1 MKTNSTV
8 ISKKNAAIAAVSKI
22 KSNSIVGIGSGT
34 TVYFLIDELKEVF
47 ERGELINVSFV
58 PTSFDTRQLLTS
70 NNLPISDLS
79 SNDLDLVIDGAD
91 EVCNEKKLIKGGG
104 GALLREKIVYNAAKE
119 KIIIIDSRKL
129 VEKLGESFPL
139 PVEIAIFG
147 WKRTFEEIKRMGVKW
162 NFNEIIL
169 RKAQS
174 KLGPVVTDNNNF
186 IVDIK
191 LDPISDPNKLNTEL
205 LSIAGIL
212 ETGLFVKPAT
222 KVIVGYHDK
231 IELL

>member
-8 ISKKNAAIAAVSKI
+8 ISKKNAALAAVSKI

-34 TVYFLIDELKEVF
+34 TVYFLINELKEVF
-47 ERGELINVSFV
+47 HRGELTNVSFI
-58 PTSFDTRQLLTS
+58 PTSFDTRQLLS
-70 NNLPISDLS
+70 LNNLPISDLS
-79 SNDLDLVIDGAD
+79 SNDIDLVIDGAD

-119 KIIIIDSRKL
+119 KIIIVDSRKL

-147 WKRTFEEIKRMGVKW
+147 WKRTFEEIKRMGIKW

-186 IVDIK
+186 IIDIK
-191 LDPISDPNKLNTEL
+191 LDPISDPNNLNTEL

-231 IELL
+231 TELL